1 MDHTSN
7 IFQKALAVIKASG
20 AQYRIV
26 MPDGTHYGTLPYTAP
41 QPEKKRRNL
50 RHPYGA
56 LKGHYFPYVKD
67 LQPGGYVEVPWGAF
81 LPGPL
86 MSAISAWGCHL
97 WGTGKII
104 TAINRDKKC
113 IEVMRSE

>member
-1 MDHTSN
+1 MDTTSI

-26 MPDGTHYGTLPYTAP
+26 MPSGEQFGDLPIAEP
-41 QPEKKRRNL
+41 KPEKVRRKL

-56 LKGHYFPYVKD
+56 LKAHYLPYVKD
-67 LQPGGYVEVPWGAF
+67 IQPGQCIDVPCGPF

-86 MSAISAWGCHL
+86 MSGISAWGCHE
-97 WGTGKII
+97 WGNGKIVVA
-104 TAINRDKKC
+104 TNRAKKC
-113 IEVMRSE
+113 IEVMRVE